1 VTRLNREIELL
12 QHSKTSTSTQLE
24 AERSEVA
31 ALERRL
37 AAHEAA
43 AKREKS
49 RWGEEKK
56 EVSDSPHACRKQW
69 LVVYIIYAHCRTSA
83 VMCSGVE
90 HAKLGSLEVHDNG
103 CSAVKLLAIAYTP
116 YY

>member
-37 AAHEAA
+37 AAHDAA

-56 EVSDSPHACRKQW
+56 EVSDSPHAYRNSG
-69 LVVYIIYAHCRTSA
+69 LYIYTIIVV
-83 VMCSGVE
+83 
-90 HAKLGSLEVHDNG
+90 
-103 CSAVKLLAIAYTP
+103 
-116 YY
+116 